1 MKMGFRWYGEGNDT
15 VSLDDIRQ
23 IPGVETVVWSL
34 HHKQAGEVWEETEIA
49 AEIAT
54 ITRLTG
60 QWQDDAAAF
69 GSGHWPTPTTCICGS
84 TGCT

>member
-34 HHKQAGEVWEETEIA
+34 HHKPAGEVWETRRDRRRKWRRSQPSPPPRPPA
-49 AEIAT
+49 A
-54 ITRLTG
+54 
-60 QWQDDAAAF
+60 
-69 GSGHWPTPTTCICGS
+69 
-84 TGCT
+84 